1 MTTFRLLIPAVL
13 ALVLTACQGTS
24 GAAREAMAAPQA
36 AQATA
41 TPAPTPTP
49 TPKALTLV
57 TMGASDVAGVGA
69 DDPKTQGWAPV
80 LAKTLPGQP
89 THVRLGVPGWTAAQ
103 IRANALDKAVKARPD
118 VVVLWTGV
126 NDFNGG
132 VSLEAFKA
140 DLDPMLAA
148 LAKTEAKVYVL
159 NMPDLHRLP
168 AFKAGATMIQ
178 LAMPVWRTAIQ
189 GVAQRHG
196 ATVVELTPYSDEI
209 AAHPEYIS
217 ADGFHPST
225 RGYQRLAEIVQ
236 SALKPAVLTN

>member
-1 MTTFRLLIPAVL
+1 MTLFRVLIPAAL
-13 ALVLTACQGTS
+13 ALALTACQGVS
-24 GAAREAMAAPQA
+24 SASREAMAAPQA

-41 TPAPTPTP
+41 TATPAPEP
-49 TPKALTLV
+49 LTLV
-57 TMGASDVAGVGA
+57 TMGASDVTGVGA

-80 LAKTLPGQP
+80 LAKSLPGTP
-89 THVRLGVPGWTAAQ
+89 THVRLGLPGWTASQ
-103 IRANALDKAVKARPD
+103 IRANALDKAVKAQPD

-168 AFKAGATMIQ
+168 AFEAGATMIQ

-189 GVAQRHG
+189 GTAERHG

-217 ADGFHPST
+217 RDGFHPST

-236 SALKPAVLTN
+236 AALTPASSAD

>member
-1 MTTFRLLIPAVL
+1 MTPFRLLIPTAL
-13 ALVLTACQGTS
+13 ALVLSACQGAMNAS
-24 GAAREAMAAPQA
+24 REAVAAPKA
-36 AQATA
+36 AQAAA
-41 TPAPTPTP
+41 TSAPTPTP
-49 TPKALTLV
+49 APKALTLV
-57 TMGASDVAGVGA
+57 TMGASDVTGVGA

-80 LAKTLPGQP
+80 LATTLPGSP

-103 IRANALDKAVKARPD
+103 IRANALDKAVKAKPD

-140 DLDPMLAA
+140 ELDPMLAT

-189 GVAQRHG
+189 DAAHRHG
-196 ATVVELTPYSDEI
+196 AVVVELTPYSDEI

-225 RGYQRLAEIVQ
+225 RGYQRLAGIVRA
-236 SALKPAVLTN
+236 ALSPPGG

>member
-1 MTTFRLLIPAVL
+1 MTPIRLLIPAAL
-13 ALVLTACQGTS
+13 ALVLSACQGTMNAS
-24 GAAREAMAAPQA
+24 REAVAAPQA
-36 AQATA
+36 AQAAA
-41 TPAPTPTP
+41 TSALTPTP
-49 TPKALTLV
+49 APKALTLV
-57 TMGASDVAGVGA
+57 TMGASDVTGVGA

-80 LAKTLPGQP
+80 LAKSLPGSP
-89 THVRLGVPGWTAAQ
+89 THLRLGMPGWTAAQ
-103 IRANALDKAVKARPD
+103 IRANALDKAVKAHPD

-140 DLDPMLAA
+140 ELDPMLAT
-148 LAKTEAKVYVL
+148 LAETKAKVYVL
-159 NMPDLHRLP
+159 NMPDLDRLP
-168 AFKAGATMIQ
+168 AFKAGAPMIR

-189 GVAQRHG
+189 NAARRHG

-225 RGYQRLAEIVQ
+225 RGYQRLAGIVR
-236 SALKPAVLTN
+236 SALTLSGH